1 MDSVQEKLLRSGYED
16 VKLLTDVSYDVMTLW
31 SQSQQITE
39 LCTITT

>member
-16 VKLLTDVSYDVMTLW
+16 VKLLTDVYDDALVAITT
-31 SQSQQITE
+31 ITE

>member
-16 VKLLTDVSYDVMTLW
+16 VKLLTDVSYDDALVAITT
-31 SQSQQITE
+31 ITE